1 MTTKAERR
9 RRQTGRS
16 ESGSFL
22 AIPHAVLESDA
33 YRTLSTHAIKLLF
46 DLAAQY
52 RGKNNGDLAATWRIM
67 QPLNWRSRQTLERAL
82 RELQEHG
89 LIEKTRQGSLNK
101 CNLFAL
107 SWRPIDAC
115 SSKLEV
121 AASHTASGQWKTWQ
135 ATPEKQNA
143 STPGVPARHA
153 HRVSTGREAA

>member
-22 AIPHAVLESDA
+22 AIPHAVLKSDA
-33 YRTLSTHAIKLLF
+33 YRTLSAHAVKLLF

-52 RGKNNGDLAATWRIM
+52 RGKNNGDLTATWRIM

-89 LIEKTRQGSLNK
+89 LIEKTRQGGLNK

-107 SWRPIDAC
+107 TWRAIDTC

-121 AASHTASGQWKTWQ
+121 AASHAASGRWKTWR

-143 STPGVPARHA
+143 NTPT
-153 HRVSTGREAA
+153 VSVWGREAA